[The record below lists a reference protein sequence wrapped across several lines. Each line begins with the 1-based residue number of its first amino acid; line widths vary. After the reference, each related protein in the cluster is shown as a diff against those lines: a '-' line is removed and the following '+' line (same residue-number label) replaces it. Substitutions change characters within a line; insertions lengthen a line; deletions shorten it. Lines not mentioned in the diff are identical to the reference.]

1 MEKLKK
7 FKIWVSPFFKPKAE
21 TQISFIR
28 KVKVNKGSAILTVA
42 YLEGKIEIKKSK
54 YWEIF
59 NKIQE
64 LHK

>member
-1 MEKLKK
+1 MNGEYYISLTVNGMSGE
-7 FKIWVSPFFKPKAE
+7 FL
-21 TQISFIR
+21 SFIWE
-28 KVKVNKGSAILTVA
+28 VKLNQGSAILTVA